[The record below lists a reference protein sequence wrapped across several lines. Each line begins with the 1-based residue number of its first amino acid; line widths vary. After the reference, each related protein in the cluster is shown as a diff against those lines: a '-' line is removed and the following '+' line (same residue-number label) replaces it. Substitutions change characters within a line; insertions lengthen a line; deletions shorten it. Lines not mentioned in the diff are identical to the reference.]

1 MKELTVLEQII
12 LASIFSLDDEAYGVA
27 IRLRVKSLT
36 GKNLMYGTLYNALDQ
51 LRRKGFIRKAKSKEP
66 DAGREKRGR
75 VYYALSPSGKKA
87 LRSAHRLQKTIW
99 DSIPH
104 LLKDGES

>member
-12 LASIFSLDDEAYGVA
+12 LASIFSLEEEAYGVA
-27 IRLRVKSLT
+27 IRQRVKSLT

-51 LRRKGFIRKAKSKEP
+51 LHRKGLIRKSKKNTSVE
-66 DAGREKRGR
+66 GREKHGR
-75 VYYALSPSGKKA
+75 VYYRLTPGGKKA

-99 DSIPH
+99 DSIPG
-104 LLKDGES
+104 LLRDGES